1 MAERYIRVEDA
12 HKLLSPYYGVDAPMF
27 ELIRCGDC
35 KHYVCDDP
43 TYCHC
48 YLDGRGVDDN
58 DYCSKAEEVDEVR
71 NG

>member
-1 MAERYIRVEDA
+1 MGEKYIRVEDA
-12 HKLLSPYYGVDAPMF
+12 HKLLSPYYGVNAPMF

-48 YLDGRGVDDN
+48 YLDGREVENN
-58 DYCSKAEEVDEVR
+58 DYCSRAKEVEHGV
-71 NG
+71 